1 MPDEN
6 PTRVEAGDLW
16 LAQRVIVLQLLRDD
30 RDLLWSRRQ
39 LRRELPDISGR
50 VFRAA
55 LEVLEDDG
63 CIVLG
68 SGGVRASICA
78 QHLDALGL
86 VAI

>member
-6 PTRVEAGDLW
+6 PTRVDAGNLW

-30 RDLLWSRRQ
+30 HDLLWSRRQ
-39 LRRELPDISGR
+39 LRKQLPDVSSR
-50 VFRAA
+50 VFKAA
-55 LEVLEDDG
+55 LDVLEDDG

-68 SGGVRASICA
+68 SGGVRASISV